1 MNILKFAAVAA
12 AVALSAQS
20 APALKVSDD
29 IKNPNVFAVEFPE
42 GTAFYGRA
50 DKLVSVSKQEFVA
63 GPLFVTEVCLEF
75 DRSPLQVR
83 IYNSRALPSNAGV
96 ETLKKNLPDNLK
108 QYATPPKGV
117 QKLLDEK
124 TKNAATQQFVYKDYP
139 ATTHARTLEFV
150 VADVDELGEFFK
162 KVSECFANQA
172 GEKINGKKFIL
183 EDKRK

>member
-1 MNILKFAAVAA
+1 MNILKFAALA
-12 AVALSAQS
+12 AVAAFSTQS
-20 APALKVSDD
+20 ALALKVSDD
-29 IKNPNVFAVEFPE
+29 IKNQNVFAVEFPE

-96 ETLKKNLPDNLK
+96 ETLKKSLPDNLK

-117 QKLLDEK
+117 PKLLDEK
-124 TKNAATQQFVYKDYP
+124 TKNTATQQFVYKDYP

-150 VADVDELGEFFK
+150 VTDVDELNEFFK
-162 KVSECFANQA
+162 KVSAYFAKQE
-172 GEKINGKKFIL
+172 GEKINGKKFVL